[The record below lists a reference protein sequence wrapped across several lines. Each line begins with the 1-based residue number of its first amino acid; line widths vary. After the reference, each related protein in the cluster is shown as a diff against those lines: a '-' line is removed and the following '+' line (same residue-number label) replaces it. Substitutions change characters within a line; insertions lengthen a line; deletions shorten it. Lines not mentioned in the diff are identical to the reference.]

1 MHTALSKLSRF
12 AAIVV
17 LAVVVPGCAIA
28 LRSPSISELQRHPG
42 RYQDH
47 TVSVN
52 GVVTTSWG
60 LPLVPFRMYKVDDGT
75 GEVTVLSQ
83 GTRMPARGERVR
95 VKGRVNEVAVFGG
108 QALGLHLREES
119 LYVRTVRSRV
129 TSSHAVILIATAV
142 MSSFGAVSPR
152 NSCTASTM
160 ASTRSRALF

>member
-1 MHTALSKLSRF
+1 MRFDGLSSGRVGINGVRNFRQALASPHPVEVSRFGAAIFQDGAGMNSTLSKLSRF

-17 LAVVVPGCAIA
+17 LAVVVPGCATA

-47 TVSVN
+47 SVSVN

-108 QALGLHLREES
+108 QAIGLHLREES
-119 LYVRTVRSRV
+119 LYVKR
-129 TSSHAVILIATAV
+129 
-142 MSSFGAVSPR
+142 
-152 NSCTASTM
+152 
-160 ASTRSRALF
+160 